1 MAELSEIKYFADSL
15 CSIRETSIDSSHGK
29 DIPMIDSDYQVVD
42 FDKVKDAY
50 SKNLHIPVIPKS
62 NDAMF
67 EDGKGDIIF
76 VEFKNC
82 VIDGKLKPE
91 IRKKIY
97 DSLLIFSD
105 ITSKSLTYMREH
117 AKYFLV
123 YNESE
128 NMSNPYDDTL
138 KEKNAIQNS
147 QSYNF
152 IVKDIT
158 GLAKRSL
165 SVLALIC
172 SRDTVSRKFT
182 HIQKRSSENICL
194 RSRDNH
200 HICFAR
206 GTEYPAFFHSRSS

>member
-1 MAELSEIKYFADSL
+1 MTEFAGIKYFADSL

-42 FDKVKDAY
+42 FDKVKDSY

-82 VIDGKLKPE
+82 MIDGKLKPE

-105 ITSKSLTYMREH
+105 ITSKTLTYMREH

-128 NMSNPYDDTL
+128 NLSNPYDDTL
-138 KEKNAIQNS
+138 KKKNAIQNS

-152 IVKDIT
+152 IAKDIT
-158 GLAKRSL
+158 GLAKKELVCFGLDMFQRYCFKEVHTYTEAEFREYL
-165 SVLALIC
+165 TTLAI
-172 SRDTVSRKFT
+172 
-182 HIQKRSSENICL
+182 SEL
-194 RSRDNH
+194 
-200 HICFAR
+200 
-206 GTEYPAFFHSRSS
+206 E

>member
-29 DIPMIDSDYQVVD
+29 DIPMIDSDYKVID
-42 FDKVKDAY
+42 FDKVKDSY
-50 SKNLHIPVIPKS
+50 SKNLHLPMTPKS
-62 NDAMF
+62 NDALF
-67 EDGKGDIIF
+67 KDGKGNIIF

-105 ITSKSLTYMREH
+105 ITSKTLTYMREH

-128 NMSNPYDDTL
+128 NMGNTYDATI
-138 KEKNAIQNS
+138 KEKNAVQNS

-152 IVKDIT
+152 IAKDIT
-158 GLAKRSL
+158 GLAKKELVCFGLDMFRRYCFKEVHTYTEAEFREYMSTL
-165 SVLALIC
+165 S
-172 SRDTVSRKFT
+172 
-182 HIQKRSSENICL
+182 
-194 RSRDNH
+194 
-200 HICFAR
+200 
-206 GTEYPAFFHSRSS
+206 